1 MHVLIEPQ
9 FRPMPLILPM
19 PQFEHPVSRFFGKGK
34 IACIEQDGEV
44 YQCAIFHARI
54 IGAN

>member
-1 MHVLIEPQ
+1 MQTLTEPQ
-9 FRPMPLILPM
+9 FRPMPLTLPM

-34 IACIEQDGEV
+34 IANIEQDGEV
-44 YQCAIFHARI
+44 YRYAIFHARI

>member
-1 MHVLIEPQ
+1 MILTEPQ
-9 FRPMPLILPM
+9 FQPMPLTLPM

-34 IACIEQDGEV
+34 IAYIEKDGKV
-44 YQCAIFHARI
+44 YRRAIFHARI